1 MAITGSG
8 AISFSQIN
16 DELGLSSTATLD
28 IEDAAENGFGLS
40 KPHGMN
46 EFFGL
51 SLTRQQ
57 LTVKFLRQEEQG
69 ESNVFTGW
77 ISTAGSVASAKGE
90 LVLCAE
96 AAIVPEDNRGSGI
109 STVLLEDT
117 TEFNVDGTVSNGDT
131 IFEASSGT
139 TTTDVKPGDD
149 LVNQE
154 TFLVETTQNTLFQI
168 NTSGVI
174 SNVRS
179 RTPNQPSQPTL
190 NADSGTQITVTI
202 PSTNTA
208 VTREFKLQ
216 RSINGGSFSDRA
228 TFVPSDSGS
237 IDDTSISTTFV
248 DDSGISAGDVVKYQV
263 RGQNA
268 FANSAFSP
276 ESSTVT
282 TPAGTSWGS
291 ISNFNLHIGS
301 GQLGSQ
307 ELESSEKQLTLTN
320 GSGNTTISIEQPD
333 NSSPPPDLEIKVGN
347 ATGNYNLI
355 SSYTESPSAIA
366 AASTYFMK
374 FKLSQAGTKLNSAED
389 CTISFTNNSVT
400 RTFEINVEV
409 ASGGLGLC
417 IHELMLVDTPM
428 GQKSIYDLNLGDLV
442 SSYNSELDIVE
453 NVPIQQIIKP
463 MHKNLY
469 KVNNLIL
476 TEDHPVFDIDGK
488 LLSVSPELTKQRYEL
503 NTEKLEIG
511 HTLKTLNNEELIV
524 EKIRRY
530 NGEFKTYTILT
541 KNNNFFVDGILVH
554 SEINH

>member
-16 DELGLSSTATLD
+16 DELGLPSTASLD

-268 FANSAFSP
+268 FDNSAFSP
-276 ESSTVT
+276 ESATVT

>member
-109 STVLLEDT
+109 TTVLLEDT

-179 RTPNQPSQPTL
+179 RIPNQPSPPTSS
-190 NADSGTQITVTI
+190 ADSSTQITVTI

-216 RSINGGSFSDRA
+216 RSINAGSFSDRA

-268 FANSAFSP
+268 FSSSVFSTESA
-276 ESSTVT
+276 TVT
-282 TPAGTSWGS
+282 TPAGTAWSNLTGDPQNLLGADGGQEESNAAS
-291 ISNFNLHIGS
+291 IDLAGGS
-301 GQLGSQ
+301 GDTVI
-307 ELESSEKQLTLTN
+307 TLATAGGIVGTLSIAYSTSGDPGAN
-320 GSGNTTISIEQPD
+320 GTDNGGSGYGTSTSHRTIAEGTYDSGTLHFRTKFD
-333 NSSPPPDLEIKVGN
+333 HVAGKDGSG
-347 ATGNYNLI
+347 T
-355 SSYTESPSAIA
+355 YTV
-366 AASTYFMK
+366 T
-374 FKLSQAGTKLNSAED
+374 
-389 CTISFTNNSVT
+389 FTNNSV
-400 RTFEINVEV
+400 
-409 ASGGLGLC
+409 A
-417 IHELMLVDTPM
+417 D
-428 GQKSIYDLNLGDLV
+428 
-442 SSYNSELDIVE
+442 
-453 NVPIQQIIKP
+453 
-463 MHKNLY
+463 
-469 KVNNLIL
+469 
-476 TEDHPVFDIDGK
+476 
-488 LLSVSPELTKQRYEL
+488 
-503 NTEKLEIG
+503 
-511 HTLKTLNNEELIV
+511 
-524 EKIRRY
+524 
-530 NGEFKTYTILT
+530 
-541 KNNNFFVDGILVH
+541 NNFNGSLAFGL
-554 SEINH
+554 